1 VETLADGIHRFTARH
16 PEWHPGDWGAEVAC
30 FAVAEGG
37 RTLLVD
43 PLVVDDEGW
52 ERLDGVVTGDVAILV
67 TIPYHVR
74 SAEAAAERYRGTV
87 WGHAACAKRMGD
99 TSRLRELA
107 PGSEP
112 AGVRA
117 FAIGKPRRQEMP
129 LLLERSG
136 AVAFGDSV
144 VGVPGR
150 EGPLRVWLWTDY
162 TDRWYEQRYLPTLL
176 PLAEAGPKH
185 VLVTHGSPVIGD
197 GSDALHRALSRKPWF
212 HRG

>member
-1 VETLADGIHRFTARH
+1 VERIAHGIHRFTARH
-16 PEWHPGDWGAEVAC
+16 PEWHPGEWGAEVAC
-30 FAVAEGG
+30 FAVAEPR
-37 RTLLVD
+37 RTLLID
-43 PLVVDDEGW
+43 PLVTDDEGW
-52 ERLDGVVTGDVAILV
+52 ERLDGVVSGDVAILV

-129 LLLERSG
+129 LLLEG
-136 AVAFGDSV
+136 AGALAFGDTV

-150 EGPLRVWLWTDY
+150 EGPLRVWLFGGYDE
-162 TDRWYEQRYLPTLL
+162 RWYGQRFLPTLL
-176 PLAEAGPKH
+176 PLADAGAAH
-185 VLVTHGSPVIGD
+185 VLVTHGPPVTGA
-197 GSDALHRALSRKPWF
+197 GSEELRRALRRKPWF
-212 HRG
+212 RP